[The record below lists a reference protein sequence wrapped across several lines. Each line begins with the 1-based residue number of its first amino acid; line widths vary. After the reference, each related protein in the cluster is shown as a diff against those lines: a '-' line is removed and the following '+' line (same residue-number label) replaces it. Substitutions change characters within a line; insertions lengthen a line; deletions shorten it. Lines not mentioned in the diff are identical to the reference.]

1 MDVRSKTSAAQKD
14 LQLWGLAVVVW
25 TRYNLGRSVLHQ
37 TKESQVLMSPPTQL
51 ISVAFSQMNGYE
63 WIIFVCLCKPGLF
76 RAEYACHGWWW
87 EENGYSYLIATPLS
101 RASTGARRYCFVFRE
116 TLEPQQ
122 DKLRGNGLRK
132 SGKVRSSSLLGF
144 PSGSSGGSRSSS
156 DDSSSSSL
164 VDVNPEYSEPEFKR
178 ILHFSSIADSC
189 RRNVAPGI
197 EGNLA
202 FNVTSHG
209 KRKFLQN
216 MYTL

>member
-1 MDVRSKTSAAQKD
+1 MRVGCSSLDT
-14 LQLWGLAVVVW
+14 LQFRAECSSSDEGI
-25 TRYNLGRSVLHQ
+25 TGRSRHV
-37 TKESQVLMSPPTQL
+37 QL
-51 ISVAFSQMNGYE
+51 ISFAFSHMERYGR
-63 WIIFVCLCKPGLF
+63 IFFVCLCKPGLF

-122 DKLRGNGLRK
+122 DKLRGNGLR
-132 SGKVRSSSLLGF
+132 
-144 PSGSSGGSRSSS
+144 
-156 DDSSSSSL
+156 
-164 VDVNPEYSEPEFKR
+164 N
-178 ILHFSSIADSC
+178 FSSIADSC

-209 KRKFLQN
+209 KHKFLQN
-216 MYTL
+216 MYTHYYVISKHVIPIFVTT